1 MLGTFMAVLDGTV
14 VNTGLPKIM
23 ASFGTGLD
31 KVQWIISAYMLAMAV
46 MLGTLMGDILQALMD
61 PRVRAAM
68 T

>member
-1 MLGTFMAVLDGTV
+1 
-14 VNTGLPKIM
+14 
-23 ASFGTGLD
+23 
-31 KVQWIISAYMLAMAV
+31 